1 MENPSLSISP
11 ALLSFLK
18 KQDAVREVAV
28 PKDTMICH
36 SGQECNSLVI
46 ILEGQVKVFRPALNG
61 HSITLYYVNESE
73 SCILTAS
80 CILNTMP
87 FPAFAQS
94 VTDVRGL
101 AIPPEKVREWLSHE
115 PLWQEYIFGLLAQ
128 RMASLID
135 LVNALAF
142 QGLDERLASWI
153 LEQLPPV
160 LDDPNAANQQ
170 SIIHTTHQSIAEELA
185 SSREVISR
193 RLKEF
198 EQQGW
203 IALGRGFI
211 QLIDRDSLKGLIDH

>member
-1 MENPSLSISP
+1 MENPSLSLSP
-11 ALLSFLK
+11 ALLSFLQ

-28 PKDTMICH
+28 PKGTMICQ

-46 ILEGQVKVFRPALNG
+46 LLEGQVKVFRPAPNG

-87 FPAFAQS
+87 FPAFAKS

-101 AIPPEKVREWLSHE
+101 AIPPEKVREWLSYE

-160 LDDPNAANQQ
+160 SDGQDASNQQ
-170 SIIHTTHQSIAEELA
+170 CIIHTTHQSIAEELA

-198 EQQGW
+198 EQRGW
-203 IALGRGFI
+203 IVLGRGYI
-211 QLIDRDSLKGLIDH
+211 QLMDRSSLNGITSH